1 MNERIEAVRKAQG
14 LTQEQFA
21 EKINLSRNYLWML
34 ENGSRVPSDRTIK
47 DICDKFGVCE
57 EWLRTG
63 EGEMTATD
71 AQSDKIATF
80 LADLTRDDDNN
91 FKKRFVEML
100 ADLQP
105 KDWELGRG
113 QKKKKKKKRPPR
125 GGPRDTMRQPIRRLA
140 YIHTSRSLRKSAFSS
155 SCIIAS
161 M

>member
-71 AQSDKIATF
+71 AQSDKIAMT
-80 LADLTRDDDNN
+80 
-91 FKKRFVEML
+91 
-100 ADLQP
+100 
-105 KDWELGRG
+105 
-113 QKKKKKKKRPPR
+113 
-125 GGPRDTMRQPIRRLA
+125 I
-140 YIHTSRSLRKSAFSS
+140 SKSAVWRCWQTFSPRTG
-155 SCIIAS
+155 SCWNAWPKN
-161 M
+161 